1 MTNDW
6 SEPIFELEAVRPPRW
21 RVPAVLVVL
30 AALVVGSV
38 GVVMTRSPSEEP
50 TVPRPARLP
59 APMVK
64 VELPAPIVV
73 EAAPAPVKPLERK
86 PRPPSDLLG
95 ERL

>member
-1 MTNDW
+1 MTGANPSSSSRQCGRRDGVCPPCLW
-6 SEPIFELEAVRPPRW
+6 CSPPSWWEAW
-21 RVPAVLVVL
+21 
-30 AALVVGSV
+30 
-38 GVVMTRSPSEEP
+38 GVVMTRSPFEEP

-64 VELPAPIVV
+64 VALPEPIVV
-73 EAAPAPVKPLERK
+73 EAAVAPVKPLERK